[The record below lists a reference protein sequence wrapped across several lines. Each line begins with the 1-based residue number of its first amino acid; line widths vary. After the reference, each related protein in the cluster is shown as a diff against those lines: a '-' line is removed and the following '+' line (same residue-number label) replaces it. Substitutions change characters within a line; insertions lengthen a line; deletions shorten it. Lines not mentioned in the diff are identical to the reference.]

1 MSDLKL
7 QPRVKPSPYTGSAFD
22 TTLTMNIIE
31 RPGGHHHGPTVNLN
45 IGAFSHCKK
54 TQKPDPHDFTK
65 RGTGHGG
72 TVTVCRQD
80 NLSPS
85 PLSFFLLVH
94 HFIRL
99 QNMSYLKLLQRNIVI
114 LILLLH
120 QDPIHRILN

>member
-31 RPGGHHHGPTVNLN
+31 RPGGHHQGSTMNLN

-54 TQKPDPHDFTK
+54 TQKPDPHDYTK

-72 TVTVCRQD
+72 TVTVCTRRG
-80 NLSPS
+80 SS
-85 PLSFFLLVH
+85 TLSFFLLFHYFV
-94 HFIRL
+94 RL
-99 QNMSYLKLLQRNIVI
+99 QNMNYLKLLRRNNLI
-114 LILLLH
+114 LIQLLH
-120 QDPIHRILN
+120 QDPIHPIPN